1 MLFRSDGGD
10 EEPVDYAGVPHTPAA
25 RAVLDYA
32 LEEAALFSATYPIGT
47 EHILLGLLRVPAGV
61 GCRLLRFFGV
71 EDEGARS
78 TRDEFWQ
85 IGRASGGARV
95 EMCGGGG
102 ASRGGGVGGRGAVGG
117 GGRVWGGRGGGR
129 GASAGRRGGGGGWGG
144 RGGGGGGWGRG
155 GGGGGG
161 VGVGGRGRS

>member
-1 MLFRSDGGD
+1 MGRCARLAWDHAVEARVGGRIERPGVTTGHLLLGVLKEPDCAGGLILAKMGVDVPVVLAHAEFAMLHGRRRDGAD
-10 EEPVDYAGVPHTPAA
+10 DAPVDYAGVPHTTAA

-71 EDEGARS
+71 GEEGARS

-85 IGRASGGARV
+85 VLRL
-95 EMCGGGG
+95 EE
-102 ASRGGGVGGRGAVGG
+102 
-117 GGRVWGGRGGGR
+117 
-129 GASAGRRGGGGGWGG
+129 
-144 RGGGGGGWGRG
+144 
-155 GGGGGG
+155 
-161 VGVGGRGRS
+161 